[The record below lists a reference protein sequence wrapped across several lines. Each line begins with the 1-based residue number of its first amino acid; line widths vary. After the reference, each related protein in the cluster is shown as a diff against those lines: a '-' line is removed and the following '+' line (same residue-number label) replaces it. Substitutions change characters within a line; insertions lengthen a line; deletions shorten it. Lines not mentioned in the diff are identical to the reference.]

1 MTDLKPKGETL
12 SVDDIMEH
20 LMEEIKRKQEEGF
33 YARDEGKE
41 FMEQSAALIR
51 DVKGKMDEL
60 IGIINQIWDPT
71 PDREITSH
79 RPHIGKLIVI
89 AKKIIRVFSR
99 PVFKVMLQGQKEL
112 NQHLVR
118 LMTILINYINYL
130 NPSLQSIRDNIKDLM
145 GLYEELGIKY
155 FDTIKSHSELYKSHL
170 NILDSFNIQQRK
182 LEEILSGLKR
192 AQEAGLR
199 IRDSGLQT
207 PDSGLQTNTV
217 ILDDKSYLLFEE
229 RYRGTREDV
238 KEKQSIY
245 VDYFKYGGRVLDLG
259 CGRGEFLELLKE
271 KGIDSYG
278 IDTNELTVSL
288 CKEKGLDVMKADG
301 LSHLMSLQDDSLGG
315 VFAAQVVEHLEP
327 GNLIE
332 MVRLS
337 YKKLKVGATFIAETI
352 NPLCLTTF
360 SGPFYFN
367 LTHIKPIHPQ
377 ALVFLME
384 MAGFR
389 NVEIKYTSPYPE
401 EMKLQQ
407 VDFFHNLRKFEDAFL
422 NIINNN
428 INRLN
433 ELLYGYQEYAVICRK

>member
-1 MTDLKPKGETL
+1 M
-12 SVDDIMEH
+12 
-20 LMEEIKRKQEEGF
+20 
-33 YARDEGKE
+33 
-41 FMEQSAALIR
+41 
-51 DVKGKMDEL
+51 
-60 IGIINQIWDPT
+60 
-71 PDREITSH
+71 
-79 RPHIGKLIVI
+79 
-89 AKKIIRVFSR
+89 
-99 PVFKVMLQGQKEL
+99 
-112 NQHLVR
+112 
-118 LMTILINYINYL
+118 
-130 NPSLQSIRDNIKDLM
+130 
-145 GLYEELGIKY
+145 
-155 FDTIKSHSELYKSHL
+155 
-170 NILDSFNIQQRK
+170 
-182 LEEILSGLKR
+182 
-192 AQEAGLR
+192 
-199 IRDSGLQT
+199 
-207 PDSGLQTNTV
+207 
-217 ILDDKSYLLFEE
+217 
-229 RYRGTREDV
+229 
-238 KEKQSIY
+238 
-245 VDYFKYGGRVLDLG
+245 LDLG
-259 CGRGEFLELLKE
+259 CGREEFLELLKE

-288 CKEKGLDVMKADG
+288 CKEKGLDVMKTDG

-367 LTHIKPIHPQ
+367 LTNIKPIHPQ